1 MKIIKA
7 EWHFSE
13 LMNRDK
19 YMDMLFKI
27 EKAGRTSYKSKSKE
41 KNKILS
47 SKKFAKMLIERGH
60 ESVLEHINLS
70 IIVITNRG
78 VSHEWVRHRHFSF
91 TQESSRYC
99 NYSRDRFENQITVIE
114 PCYFEDKQ
122 YEDYQTWRE
131 ACEFAERKYF
141 ELLDIGCKPEEARA
155 VLPLSLKTE
164 LYITA
169 NIRAWRD
176 FLKLR
181 TKSNVHPQMLEIT
194 ESMLLNFSVV
204 SMPELFNDIYF
215 DWISD

>member
-122 YEDYQTWRE
+122 CEDYQTWRE